1 MISFLSISNSEDYA
15 DVSELDGTIGF
26 HEVISCHDVVAIQP
40 GPRRYESAWPGP
52 QHPPPSPSSSP
63 LLDNPEQRL
72 GASNANEK
80 QWEASVACGRL
91 GCFMLDVMRVIAIGP
106 SRSGEAARPDSAVR
120 KNSQEKPRT
129 WHASW
134 S

>member
-72 GASNANEK
+72 GASNASENRV
-80 QWEASVACGRL
+80 EASMAL
-91 GCFMLDVMRVIAIGP
+91 
-106 SRSGEAARPDSAVR
+106 AARPTRTLCVGRDASDHHQAVLVGR
-120 KNSQEKPRT
+120 SYEDWFGREKNRQ
-129 WHASW
+129 
-134 S
+134 